1 MIKDK
6 KDKVMQIRLTQADYK
21 LFQIASYTIGQTP
34 SQMVRMFIDT
44 TVNALKVKQQKGELN
59 IEDYKTLLNDKL

>member
-6 KDKVMQIRLTQADYK
+6 KNKVMQIRLTQADYE

-34 SQMVRMFIDT
+34 SQMVRMFVDT

>member
-1 MIKDK
+1 MIKPK
-6 KDKVMQIRLTQADYK
+6 KDKVMQIRLTQSDYE

-34 SQMVRMFIDT
+34 SQMVRMFVDT

-59 IEDYKTLLNDKL
+59 IEDYKALLNNKL

>member
-1 MIKDK
+1 MIKNK
-6 KDKVMQIRLTQADYK
+6 KDKVMQIRLTQADYE

-34 SQMVRMFIDT
+34 SQMVRMFVDT

-59 IEDYKTLLNDKL
+59 IEDYKALLNDKL